1 MAVRRDAVDRL
12 RPIQLT
18 LIDFIPN
25 VVRMARRLGVRAGAP
40 IDYTDHPPRRACAGG
55 SYKVEARKDA
65 YGTHGK

>member
-1 MAVRRDAVDRL
+1 
-12 RPIQLT
+12 
-18 LIDFIPN
+18 
-25 VVRMARRLGVRAGAP
+25 MARRLGVRAGAP